1 MPEMKVKLAAVVDL
15 TKRKQQNSRKN
26 GMSFSDTSLQL
37 EWLLDSR
44 FFSLGIS
51 GGGGSSNLLW

>member
-26 GMSFSDTSLQL
+26 GMSLSDTSLQL
-37 EWLLDSR
+37 E
-44 FFSLGIS
+44 
-51 GGGGSSNLLW
+51 